1 MTRQTPTGMS
11 RRQLIARGSV
21 LAVGGVALLAG
32 CGGPSIPTPT
42 ASPTGSIRSQLDEAI
57 GTIANGSDKL
67 GVAIQDL
74 RNGAVYGFN
83 PDYASQS
90 ASMAKPMIVLMAQ
103 RRARAIGVPL
113 TDEQRE
119 QAAQAITVSDNDAAD
134 ALWTFG
140 GAAPGYDEL
149 AGELELPHTH
159 ADEARSESWSWTWTT
174 ASDQVLLV
182 QRLTE
187 GSPAIADEDRAYL
200 WGLMG
205 QVIDDHAWGVGA
217 PRSET
222 VEVHLKNGWVKFESS
237 DGLWAVNSM
246 GQVDGDGRSYRIA
259 MMTRGSD
266 FDTGRETLDAIGR
279 WVFDILGS
287 GPIEPT

>member
-1 MTRQTPTGMS
+1 MTRNIPGIS
-11 RRQLIARGSV
+11 RRQLIVRGSA
-21 LAVGGVALLAG
+21 LAVGGAALLAG

-42 ASPTGSIRSQLDEAI
+42 ASPTGTIRAQLDQAI
-57 GTIANGSDKL
+57 TTIANGSDKL
-67 GVAIQDL
+67 GVAIHDL
-74 RNGAVYGFN
+74 RNGAAYGFN
-83 PDYASQS
+83 PGYASQS

-103 RRARAIGVPL
+103 RRARATGVPL
-113 TDEQRE
+113 TTEQLE
-119 QAAQAITVSDNDAAD
+119 QATKAITQSDNDAAD

-140 GAAPGYDEL
+140 GAAPAYDEL
-149 AGELELPHTH
+149 AGELEMADTH

-174 ASDQVLLV
+174 PTDQVLLV
-182 QRLTE
+182 QRLNE
-187 GSPAIADEDRAYL
+187 GSPAISDEDREAL

-205 QVIDDHAWGVGA
+205 EVIDEHAWGVGA

-222 VEVHLKNGWVKFESS
+222 VKVHLKNGWVQFQSS

-246 GQVDGDGRSYRIA
+246 GQVDGDDRNYRIA
-259 MMTRGSD
+259 MMTRTAD

-287 GPIEPT
+287 GPIEPG